1 MVISHWVVLS
11 GDVITRDN
19 VVSELTGQT
28 PEEIYRGLQCS
39 YPKFFKMD
47 KLCKWAFVAS
57 EYLIEKSELLYN
69 GIDKNNIAIALTTSH
84 GCLDVDKRYL
94 ETIDVPSP
102 ALFVYTLPNIMLGEI
117 CIRHGFKGEQ
127 LCMVSEQFDADEL
140 YFSVE
145 RFLKTGGMDAC
156 LCGWADATGDSH
168 DVVLFWV
175 TKGGSGV
182 AFSADAMRDIYGR
195 GGSLGV

>member
-11 GDVITRDN
+11 GDVMLRNN
-19 VVSELTGQT
+19 VASDIVRNT
-28 PEEIYRGLQCS
+28 PEDVYRGLACS

-57 EYLIEKSELLYN
+57 EYLFAKNDELYKD
-69 GIDKNNIAIALTTSH
+69 IDKNNIAIALTTSH

-94 ETIDVPSP
+94 ETIDMPSP

-117 CIRHGFKGEQ
+117 SIRRGFKGEQ

-140 YFSVE
+140 YFAVE
-145 RFLKTGGMDAC
+145 RLLNSGGMDAC

-175 TKGGSGV
+175 TKGGEG
-182 AFSADAMRDIYGR
+182 AEFDADAMRDIYR
-195 GGSLGV
+195 HAPVPFN